1 MKKMILSFV
10 AFAAITIA
18 ANSALAGNKVAA
30 TRNEEVKVELKY
42 AGEDESY
49 VLLELEVKRADA
61 KLGTLKILD
70 GFGEELYSEKVTGSV
85 VKRTIKIAPY
95 ELENLEIKLTSRS
108 ENFRKKFNLST
119 ESVSKVVIVPVK

>member
-1 MKKMILSFV
+1 
-10 AFAAITIA
+10 
-18 ANSALAGNKVAA
+18 
-30 TRNEEVKVELKY
+30 LKY